1 VIFEHWFDGR
11 WQLWLH
17 MLTVADDV
25 VEKMS
30 GGLWTIPAPD
40 VFQQKALGGSDD
52 RIGMIPI
59 TRSCFMGP
67 RK

>member
-1 VIFEHWFDGR
+1 
-11 WQLWLH
+11 
-17 MLTVADDV
+17 MLTASDDDV

-30 GGLWTIPAPD
+30 GGLWTIAAPD
-40 VFQQKALGGSDD
+40 IFQQKALGVDD

>member
-1 VIFEHWFDGR
+1 MIFEHWFDGR
-11 WQLWLH
+11 WQLWRH
-17 MLTVADDV
+17 MLTASDDDV

-30 GGLWTIPAPD
+30 GGLWTIAAPD
-40 VFQQKALGGSDD
+40 IFQQKALGGDD